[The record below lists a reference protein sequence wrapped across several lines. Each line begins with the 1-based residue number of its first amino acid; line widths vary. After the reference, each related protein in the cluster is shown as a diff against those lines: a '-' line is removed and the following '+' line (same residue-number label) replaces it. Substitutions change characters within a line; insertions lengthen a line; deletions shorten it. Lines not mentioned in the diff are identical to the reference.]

1 MGNELIDKYAFEAV
15 DLIRTKEVSSSEL
28 LKASQ
33 ERHIE
38 VDEQVNA
45 LPYTFYDKALTKA
58 KIINIDS
65 ERQNKK
71 SLLGLPIAVKDYNLS
86 LIHI

>member
-33 ERHIE
+33 ERHLDCLLYTSDAADE
-38 VDEQVNA
+38 V
-45 LPYTFYDKALTKA
+45 
-58 KIINIDS
+58 
-65 ERQNKK
+65 
-71 SLLGLPIAVKDYNLS
+71 
-86 LIHI
+86 